1 MIEDWINRAILI
13 VLAISTLV
21 QVLNWLGFLP
31 SKLRNKMK
39 LNQAEDALEVLKF
52 LGVDIDKY
60 RRANSIVGLP
70 VDYPE
75 DLKKEVEKK
84 LKEIRLEMKV
94 SVGKR
99 RGTKADYYID
109 LIGHSCEPK
118 CAEAYARL
126 LCTYWANAV
135 REGVVKNPS
144 VDFIVTPKGGSPIL
158 GYEFAKLMGKPL
170 VLHEVEERFHC
181 KKCDMRKKFDCAE
194 KPPAGSRA
202 LIVDDSTTGGRMV
215 LSAISDLKKYGYNVT
230 ECLVVFEPQSKD
242 ARKKLEGEVVN
253 LISIVKTHASK

>member
-1 MIEDWINRAILI
+1 MIEEWINKAILI
-13 VLAISTLV
+13 VLAISTLF

-31 SKLRNKMK
+31 IKLRNKLK
-39 LNQAEDALEVLKF
+39 LNQAEDTLEVLKH

-70 VDYPE
+70 VDYPK
-75 DLKKEVEKK
+75 DLKKEVERK

-99 RGTKADYYID
+99 RGTEADYYID

-135 REGVVKNPS
+135 KEGIVKNSS

-158 GYEFAKLMGKPL
+158 GYEFAKLMGKPF

-181 KKCDMRKKFDCAE
+181 EESDMRQNFDCAQ
-194 KPPAGSRA
+194 KPLKGARA

-215 LSAISDLKKYGYNVT
+215 LSAISDLKKYGYKVT

-242 ARKKLEGEVVN
+242 ARKKLEDEDVN
-253 LISIVKTHASK
+253 LISIVKTHSSK